1 MKKCPGLADTA
12 YICRLKTRQ
21 QDIVDIVVDAGN
33 TSVKVGVYTDDKL
46 SDIFRVKYED
56 LSSVLPDFCAAHSV
70 RFVLVCSVGPEVAWD
85 RLVKFKKMLKLSLRL
100 SLGISN
106 ADALND
112 EVGADRLALVGG
124 TALANPGQNVLLID
138 AGTCVTYD
146 FIDERGVYTCGNI
159 SPGLQLRL
167 NSMHQF
173 TSNLPGLRF
182 AQPKDDTTIRRLSTA
197 SCMRGGAIDGL
208 VGEILYIVEEYRRQY
223 GDFKI
228 VLTGGDSAHLAE
240 RLKNTI
246 FAQPN
251 YLLDSM
257 HVILKHNIQICES

>member
-1 MKKCPGLADTA
+1 ME
-12 YICRLKTRQ
+12 
-21 QDIVDIVVDAGN
+21 DIVIDAGN
-33 TSVKVGVYTDDKL
+33 TSVKVGVYAEGRL
-46 SDIFRVKYED
+46 ADIFRVSYEA
-56 LSSVLPDFCAAHSV
+56 LSSVLPGFCTAHAV
-70 RFVLVCSVGPEVAWD
+70 RYCLVGSVGPEVAWD
-85 RLVKFKKMLKLSLRL
+85 RLVICKKMLKLSLRL

-106 ADALND
+106 VSQLSN

-124 TALANPGQNVLLID
+124 TALANPGRSALLID

-146 FIDERGVYTCGNI
+146 FVDADGVYTSGNI

-167 NSMHQF
+167 NAMHQF
-173 TSNLPGLRF
+173 TSNLPQLAF
-182 AQPKDDTTIRRLSTA
+182 AAPQGDTTVQRLSTV

-208 VGEILYIVEEYRRQY
+208 AGEILYVVEQYRLQH

-228 VLTGGDSAHLAE
+228 VLTGGDSPYLAE

-257 HVILKHNIQICES
+257 YVILKHNIKICES

>member
-1 MKKCPGLADTA
+1 MHSTVE
-12 YICRLKTRQ
+12 
-21 QDIVDIVVDAGN
+21 DIVIDAGN
-33 TSVKVGVYTDDKL
+33 TSVKLGVYVQGQL
-46 SDIFRVKYED
+46 VDILRMTYEA
-56 LSSVLPDFCAAHSV
+56 LPKALPDFCRTRPV
-70 RFVLVCSVGPEVAWD
+70 RYCLVSSVGPEMAWD
-85 RLVKFKKMLKLSLRL
+85 RLVICKKMLKLSLRL

-106 ADALND
+106 VAELHS

-124 TALANPGQNVLLID
+124 TALANPGQSVLLID

-146 FIDERGVYTCGNI
+146 FVDARGVYTCGNI

-173 TSNLPGLRF
+173 TSNLPQLTF
-182 AQPKDDTTIRRLSTA
+182 SMPMDDTTVRRLSTA
-197 SCMRGGAIDGL
+197 GCMRGGVVDGL
-208 VGEILYIVEEYRRQY
+208 AGEIRYVVEQYRLVH

-228 VLTGGDSAHLAE
+228 VLTGGDSAYLAE

-257 HVILKHNIQICES
+257 YVILKHNIEICEN

>member
-1 MKKCPGLADTA
+1 
-12 YICRLKTRQ
+12 
-21 QDIVDIVVDAGN
+21 
-33 TSVKVGVYTDDKL
+33 
-46 SDIFRVKYED
+46 
-56 LSSVLPDFCAAHSV
+56 
-70 RFVLVCSVGPEVAWD
+70 
-85 RLVKFKKMLKLSLRL
+85 
-100 SLGISN
+100 
-106 ADALND
+106 
-112 EVGADRLALVGG
+112 
-124 TALANPGQNVLLID
+124 
-138 AGTCVTYD
+138 
-146 FIDERGVYTCGNI
+146 
-159 SPGLQLRL
+159 
-167 NSMHQF
+167 MHQF

>member
-1 MKKCPGLADTA
+1 MPVKSNMC
-12 YICRLKTRQ
+12 
-21 QDIVDIVVDAGN
+21 IVDIVIDAGN
-33 TSVKVGVYTDDKL
+33 TSVKVGVFDEEGRLADIIRTSYENL
-46 SDIFRVKYED
+46 SA
-56 LSSVLPDFCAAHSV
+56 VLPVFCAEHAV
-70 RFVLVCSVGPEVAWD
+70 RYCLVCSVGPEIAWE
-85 RLVKFKKMLKLSLRL
+85 RMVKCKKVLKLSRHME
-100 SLGISN
+100 LGISN
-106 ADALND
+106 AAMLHA

-124 TALANPGQNVLLID
+124 AALSYPGQNVLLID

-146 FIDERGVYTCGNI
+146 FIDRKGVFTCGNI

-173 TSNLPGLRF
+173 TSNLPQLAF
-182 AQPKDDTTIRRLSTA
+182 SHPDEDTTTERRSTA

-208 VGEILYIVEEYRRQY
+208 VGEILYVMGEYRRRH

-228 VLTGGDSAHLAE
+228 VLTGGDSVHLAE

-251 YLLDSM
+251 YVLDSM
-257 HVILKHNIQICES
+257 YVILKHNIKICES